1 MIRGGFFISALTDRY
16 LTGPYLFGKTTCY
29 VTLARPERRFLPMKI
44 ILTLAL
50 PLATFLT
57 TNVYG
62 AAVTTY
68 SSRPTFLDALS
79 ESDNWSFNGPEGNPV
94 IILNSLGTNIVGV
107 STQGGDAQGKI
118 HENALCG
125 SVGGAVDCFPPVV
138 LTLLE
143 PRNAFGFDNLDFT
156 DDEEA
161 VVNITFA
168 NGDPS
173 QQFVFDLG
181 AEPPFTPIFFG
192 VTSDQPIATVSVY
205 SRDPGTADIGLR
217 ANVIDNVTVGNAVP
231 EPVTLVLLILASAS
245 LCLRRT
251 RAE

>member
-1 MIRGGFFISALTDRY
+1 M
-16 LTGPYLFGKTTCY
+16 KT
-29 VTLARPERRFLPMKI
+29 

-50 PLATFLT
+50 FLTTFLT
-57 TNVYG
+57 VNVYS

-68 SSRPTFLDALS
+68 SSRATFLGSLAAADTW
-79 ESDNWSFNGPEGNPV
+79 DFNGPDGNPV

-107 STQGGDAQGKI
+107 STQDGDAAGVI
-118 HENALCG
+118 NGNALCG
-125 SVGGAVDCFPPVV
+125 SVNGAVDCFPPVV
-138 LTLLE
+138 FTLLQ

-156 DDEEA
+156 ADEEA
-161 VVNITFA
+161 VVNIAFS

-192 VTSDQPIATVSVY
+192 FTSDRSIASVTVY
-205 SRDPGTADIGLR
+205 SRDPGTINIGQR
-217 ANVIDNVTVGNAVP
+217 ANVIDNVTVGSAVP
-231 EPVTLVLLILASAS
+231 EPGTLVLLHLASAA
-245 LCLRRT
+245 LCFRRG